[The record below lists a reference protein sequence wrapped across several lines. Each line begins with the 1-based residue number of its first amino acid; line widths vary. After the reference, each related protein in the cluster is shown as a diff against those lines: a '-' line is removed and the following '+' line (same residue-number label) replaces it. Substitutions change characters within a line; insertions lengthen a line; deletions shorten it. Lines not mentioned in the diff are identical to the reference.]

1 MKWSATFRKKV
12 SLTFCEVS
20 CLIESSQSSLPW
32 DLRSFKLIPCHIFP
46 TSQVLVGYP
55 YIRLYFNIHH
65 FFKNYI
71 CFFRVCSKSAYCH
84 VDTVGQLDLL
94 LVPRLLES
102 ARHLRG
108 GRGLRFECW
117 LETFFCC
124 MDVWP
129 VRYVLQ
135 KCKYPWSWF
144 KITPVCNNS
153 QIQMC
158 NNLIEIPK

>member
-84 VDTVGQLDLL
+84 VDTVGQLDL
-94 LVPRLLES
+94 VPRLLES

-108 GRGLRFECW
+108 GRGLRFEW
-117 LETFFCC
+117 HFFVAWMYDLSVMCC
-124 MDVWP
+124 RNVNIHGHGSKSHLCATTH
-129 VRYVLQ
+129 RYR
-135 KCKYPWSWF
+135 CAT
-144 KITPVCNNS
+144 I
-153 QIQMC
+153 
-158 NNLIEIPK
+158 